1 MPRTNA
7 TRSPKRGTVAME
19 LLETQGDTRERH
31 TRFLCVCARALFF
44 VCARIYLGCF
54 NRLSIKLN

>member
-19 LLETQGDTRERH
+19 LLETQETRARDMRVFCVCVRA
-31 TRFLCVCARALFF
+31 RFFLCARASTWG
-44 VCARIYLGCF
+44 V
-54 NRLSIKLN
+54 SIAFQLN

>member
-19 LLETQGDTRERH
+19 LLETQETRARDM
-31 TRFLCVCARALFF
+31 RVFCVCARARFFF
-44 VCARIYLGCF
+44 VCARIYLGCAV
-54 NRLSIKLN
+54 RSARV